1 LGKTAGKDAA
11 QNKTT
16 YVSLLGL
23 AASKTLLTELSVKM
37 QVSLAPLDARA
48 EGLRAIAKFAVT
60 RDH

>member
-37 QVSLAPLDARA
+37 QASLAPLDARA
-48 EGLRAIAKFAVT
+48 EGLRALAEIVVARVS
-60 RDH
+60 